1 MQVSMSIKHFPL
13 VRKIPQ
19 KATGIPQNSIW
30 SWKCKSSSEG
40 VVVAANI
47 EHEDFSEVAK
57 VDMETLPGED
67 ASTDQVESE
76 LEGCINYG
84 QLKNEIY
91 ILRN

>member
-1 MQVSMSIKHFPL
+1 MELKVKNQ
-13 VRKIPQ
+13 
-19 KATGIPQNSIW
+19 
-30 SWKCKSSSEG
+30 SSSEG

-47 EHEDFSEVAK
+47 EQEDFSEVAK